1 MKRPRIRLSAF
12 KQGGSPPSFAGAMAA
27 LEPSCVKIPR
37 TSRTPGPEARG
48 GVPFGSPSTLL
59 RLRSGTTLRERG
71 CSGNEGRPLQEG
83 GHGGIYEL
91 PCSELELWKEQ

>member
-27 LEPSCVKIPR
+27 LEPPCAKIP

-48 GVPFGSPSTLL
+48 DRCRREGTAEFMSCPVVSWSYG
-59 RLRSGTTLRERG
+59 RS
-71 CSGNEGRPLQEG
+71 NKGRCG
-83 GHGGIYEL
+83 FR
-91 PCSELELWKEQ
+91 SK